1 MSQWKTCE
9 KDLRPKG
16 HGAEC
21 TRQGLHELQKWRKI
35 VENFGWF
42 RPVRFIYFNDLLPGQ
57 EQKLEQKQN
66 QDCVQRAAVL
76 LLDGSAEPP
85 TEKSP
90 PEMPPASHSDFIAW
104 VSCRC
109 LPFYNIITCVVCAWT
124 IFRRYLRL
132 FGSYWKIAS
141 CRWAAATTMDR
152 IHIGGSKLFPRGGCW
167 WDGFWGTLNSSFSFS
182 SSSSWRSS
190 WSLSW
195 SLGKY
200 LADSYLSCVS
210 SLNKLFAFYEF
221 VSMWWC
227 SIRGPAKWVFEAIQ
241 AAVADTA
248 SLYRRNYLP
257 TKKAKMSAI
266 SQSQQKA
273 HICGLYLCGHRPG
286 TCFLFR
292 SH

>member
-1 MSQWKTCE
+1 MYEARTSRTAKVKKNCGKLWLISPSALHLFQRFVA
-9 KDLRPKG
+9 RP
-16 HGAEC
+16 GAEA
-21 TRQGLHELQKWRKI
+21 GAK
-35 VENFGWF
+35 
-42 RPVRFIYFNDLLPGQ
+42 
-57 EQKLEQKQN
+57 
-66 QDCVQRAAVL
+66 
-76 LLDGSAEPP
+76 AEPGLCP
-85 TEKSP
+85 KSSCFTSWWVRRTP
-90 PEMPPASHSDFIAW
+90 NREIPSRDAPASHSDFIAW

-152 IHIGGSKLFPRGGCW
+152 IHIGGSKLFPRGGWW